1 LQPLRQRRKMFPVV
15 CDNGSRRERQ
25 HSTSS
30 GKENQALTPGDT
42 ISTDFGFLRYVLV
55 EVVPLAAS
63 NLELFVVGMGRIAIT
78 AN

>member
-1 LQPLRQRRKMFPVV
+1 MSF
-15 CDNGSRRERQ
+15 
-25 HSTSS
+25 